1 MILKKLVPNSAQL
14 GAMPAHPYRLALGS
28 NASPAAVIAQLREE
42 DRPGALWGEW
52 FGGGVLIFQRP
63 FRVEEP
69 VDASE
74 GFGCLDEQ
82 PRLADAGAGVGIVG
96 GGWLVCFG
104 YDPKTTTLAFYDSL
118 LRWQRDSGWSFE
130 SLGLSGREP
139 DNAAALQR
147 WRALLEMPAGPTTR
161 PLQVG
166 RFGVSR
172 DAESARDGYL
182 ASVEDVISRID
193 HGRFYQLNLCIRLH
207 AEVGS
212 RAPIVFGHLC
222 AQLQPA
228 FGGLITG
235 PLSHG
240 SARMITS
247 FSPELF
253 LRIRESSVL
262 TAPIKGTAPRG
273 TSDGAAALRA
283 SAKDAAENIMIVDL
297 MRNDLSRVCR
307 PGTVAV
313 QELLTIQPHPGVWHL
328 VSAIRGEL
336 NPRTTTAQVL
346 AAAFPPG
353 SVTGAPKISAQQ
365 GIADLEVEPRGAYTG
380 SIGLVSPLAGA
391 DFNVI
396 IRSFELL
403 DDHLE
408 LGVGGGITVDSVPV
422 REWYEC
428 LHKAAPLVA
437 AAGSVLDPEL
447 VNEPPRPDTAL
458 LAYGVFESILVIR
471 GKIIRLAAHLARL
484 DRSCRELYGHGVPD
498 DLANAAHQLAH
509 VHADQ
514 HRLAI
519 RVLARPS
526 EGRLDL
532 SLLAR
537 PLGPRPASSTLR
549 HQFRPDRSW
558 RHKWMER
565 SALTEAEAAVRPALP
580 FFTSMAR
587 PHDITETTRGNLF
600 MQDQDGCWCTPPLD
614 EQVLPGVTRREV
626 LDLLDDQRRPARI
639 RRCSVQD
646 LRRSRGAFW
655 TSSLSG
661 AVPITAVDGAEL
673 PDISGFTE
681 ELNVRL
687 GTS

>member
-1 MILKKLVPNSAQL
+1 MTAR
-14 GAMPAHPYRLALGS
+14 PYRQALGS
-28 NASPAAVIAQLREE
+28 NASPGAVIAQLRED
-42 DRPGALWGEW
+42 DRPGALWGDW
-52 FGGGVLIFQRP
+52 FGGGVLIFHRP
-63 FRVEEP
+63 LEVQEP
-69 VDASE
+69 ANAPD
-74 GFGCLDEQ
+74 GFGYLDGL
-82 PRLADAGAGVGIVG
+82 PRLAHPGSVVGSGIVG
-96 GGWLVCFG
+96 GGWLACFG
-104 YDPKTTTLAFYDSL
+104 YDRETTTLAFYDSL
-118 LRWQRDSGWSFE
+118 LRWQPDSGWSFE
-130 SLGLSGREP
+130 SLGLSGRERE
-139 DNAAALQR
+139 NESALRHWTASLQSASAA
-147 WRALLEMPAGPTTR
+147 PVR

-166 RFGVSR
+166 PFGVSA

-182 ASVEDVISRID
+182 AAVEDVISRID

-207 AEVGS
+207 AAVGS
-212 RAPIVFGHLC
+212 DAPVVFGRLC
-222 AQLQPA
+222 EQLQPA
-228 FGGLITG
+228 FGGFITG

-253 LRIRESSVL
+253 LRIRDRTVL

-273 TSDGAAALRA
+273 AHNGAAALRA
-283 SAKDAAENIMIVDL
+283 SAKDAAENVMIVDL

-336 NPRTTTAQVL
+336 NPHTTTAQVL

-365 GIADLEVEPRGAYTG
+365 GIADVEVEPRGAYTG

-396 IRSFELL
+396 IRTFELR
-403 DDHLE
+403 DGQLE
-408 LGVGGGITVDSVPV
+408 LGVGGGITVDSVPML
-422 REWYEC
+422 EWQEC

-437 AAGSVLDPEL
+437 AAGSVIDQEL
-447 VNEPPRPDTAL
+447 VDEPAAHEEDL

-484 DRSCRELYGHGVPD
+484 DRSCRELYRHGVPD
-498 DLANAAHQLAH
+498 DLAGAAHQLASD
-509 VHADQ
+509 HADQ
-514 HRLAI
+514 QRLAI

-526 EGRLDL
+526 EGKLDF
-532 SLLAR
+532 SVQAS
-537 PLGPRPASSTLR
+537 PLGPRPAGSTLR
-549 HQFRPDRSW
+549 YQFRPDRSW
-558 RHKWMER
+558 RHKWTER

-580 FFTSMAR
+580 FFTSRAR

-600 MQDQDGCWCTPPLD
+600 IQDQDGLWCTPPLD

-626 LDLLDDQRRPARI
+626 LDLLDDQQMAARI
-639 RRCSVQD
+639 RRCTVGD
-646 LRRSRGAFW
+646 LLQSRGAFW

-661 AVPITAVDGAEL
+661 AVPITAVDGRALPDVSEFTAEL
-673 PDISGFTE
+673 
-681 ELNVRL
+681 NKRL